1 MTRRKLVNLTFVGG
15 KYFNPFEVNGYTFYS
30 QISQQQHGAGNIVY
44 TSTQALRDNRRN
56 SQNAYVEYA
65 GTQENSILFRGGSV
79 GAGFH
84 NNRERKFLE
93 DLLVLGSVL
102 TPQNWQLF
110 SRRNFPQYP
119 VISRNHLEYISKNAE
134 QCKQYLDVAILKLKD
149 LPWQKQ
155 FENGFHLLML
165 LNHANILNTESRF
178 LSMVVIWEW
187 LYPHLRNPNGA
198 TPNDESNNLRKVF
211 SFILKKFWPSQF
223 NASLESSNIYHVLR
237 NQLAH
242 SGKLP
247 INRKYAKTW
256 MTKICWDYPD
266 TTKGICDYLNFFDHL
281 TQIVVLKTIGI
292 DGEDSLKVFNFPEQL
307 NSFLTTGRIK

>member
-1 MTRRKLVNLTFVGG
+1 MTRRKLVNLTFVGN
-15 KYFNPFEVNGYTFYS
+15 KYFQPFKVVGYTFYS
-30 QISQQQHGAGNIVY
+30 QNPQNQPRSRVY
-44 TSTQALRDNRRN
+44 TSTQALRDNRRHR
-56 SQNAYVEYA
+56 QNAYVEYA
-65 GTQENSILFRGGSV
+65 GSQEISILFRGGRV
-79 GAGFH
+79 GEGYR
-84 NNRERKFLE
+84 NDRERKFLE

-134 QCKQYLDVAILKLKD
+134 QCKRHLDVAVSKLTD
-149 LPWQKQ
+149 TSWQKQ

-187 LYPHLRNPNGA
+187 LYPHFKNPNGA
-198 TPNDESNNLRKVF
+198 TPNDESNNLLKVF
-211 SFILKKFWPSQF
+211 SFILKQFWPSQF
-223 NASLESSNIYHVLR
+223 NASLERSNIYHVLR

-247 INRKYAKTW
+247 INRKYAESW
-256 MTKICWDYPD
+256 MTTILWDYQD
-266 TTKGICDYLNFFDHL
+266 GTKGIRDYLNFFDHL

-292 DGEDSLKVFNFPEQL
+292 DAEDSLKVFDFPKQL
-307 NSFLTTGRIK
+307 NSFLISGRI